1 MDDKKVAIDKASEAA
16 VSEVSFF
23 LAANPILDRILDS
36 VTAAAKS
43 AQAIARLESGLL
55 QPTPAEPP
63 KAVQTTNT
71 GDTLPADRTN
81 AMKSRGID
89 LAWLGLVLPLLINP
103 EAREYLAS
111 FLGGL
116 IGTENLEAL
125 NTGLKLLA
133 GTLATVFAVKVF
145 QQVSDTINTFLRL
158 SRLVGIL
165 FNIVSD
171 ADDGVVDEKK
181 KQDQE
186 KEDYDKK
193 KQKNKEAR
201 KGRRA
206 ERLKRIQQ
214 VKKARQTISTL
225 KKALLVGGP
234 IGIAVGIGSGILI
247 DSLIDYATGDEE
259 KAIEAEDKADTG
271 DEEPEVAGSEQSE
284 ASKFG
289 DVLIKNL
296 VDSFNFVQIAKDTVA
311 FVSSGWKNLF
321 GGKDD
326 KKTEAASSTAS
337 TPSSKPPVATTES
350 KPAITAS
357 AAATGS
363 KPSTTSSPTS
373 STSAPSSPSTIS
385 ESSRPTSDGSSLQ
398 QVSETVVAEKKDQ
411 SNSGGAVVI
420 NNVNNQTVVV
430 AKEES
435 KPEPQV
441 ITSSSSVGR

>member
-1 MDDKKVAIDKASEAA
+1 MDDKKVAIDKASEAV

-23 LAANPILDRILDS
+23 LAANPIFDKILDS
-36 VTAAAKS
+36 VTIAAKS

-71 GDTLPADRTN
+71 GDTLPPDRTD

-89 LAWLGLVLPLLINP
+89 LAWLGMVLPMLINP
-103 EAREYLAS
+103 EARGYLAS
-111 FLGGL
+111 FLSGL

-125 NTGLKLLA
+125 NTGLKLVA
-133 GTLATVFAVKVF
+133 GTLAAVFAVKVF

-158 SRLVGIL
+158 SRLIGVL
-165 FNIVSD
+165 FNIISD

-321 GGKDD
+321 SGKDN
-326 KKTEAASSTAS
+326 KKVEAASSTVSA
-337 TPSSKPPVATTES
+337 PSSKPPVASTES
-350 KPAITAS
+350 KPTITAS
-357 AAATGS
+357 PAA
-363 KPSTTSSPTS
+363 PSPTP
-373 STSAPSSPSTIS
+373 APPPAMS
-385 ESSRPTSDGSSLQ
+385 EPTRPTSDGPSLQ
-398 QVSETVVAEKKDQ
+398 QTSETVAAEKKDQ
-411 SNSGGAVVI
+411 ANVSGGVVI
-420 NNVNNQTVVV
+420 NNVSNQTVVV
-430 AKEES
+430 AREET
-435 KPEPQV
+435 KPEPKV
-441 ITSSSSVGR
+441 IVSSSSIGR